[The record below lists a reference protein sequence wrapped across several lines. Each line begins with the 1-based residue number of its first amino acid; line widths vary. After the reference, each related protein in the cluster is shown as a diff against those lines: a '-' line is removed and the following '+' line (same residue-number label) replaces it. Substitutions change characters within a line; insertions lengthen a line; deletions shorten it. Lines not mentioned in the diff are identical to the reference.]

1 MNKYSYVI
9 DRWFFKRQLNF
20 NRGDEIWDNCKL
32 KCSDMSWVI
41 EAVEVNLLKNANL
54 FPLEGRKS
62 LRIQFTSAPL
72 LPNSSVKCMEA
83 LIAQCWRN
91 YILNY
96 TFEQYIILLCTLIF
110 KSYLNHWNIFFF
122 IRFNFLFIFWKK
134 KLFVIFCLF
143 VNSIQKSFLTFFSV
157 DVL

>member
-122 IRFNFLFIFWKK
+122 IRFNFLFFGKK
-134 KLFVIFCLF
+134 NCSLYSACLWIQFKNLF
-143 VNSIQKSFLTFFSV
+143 
-157 DVL
+157 